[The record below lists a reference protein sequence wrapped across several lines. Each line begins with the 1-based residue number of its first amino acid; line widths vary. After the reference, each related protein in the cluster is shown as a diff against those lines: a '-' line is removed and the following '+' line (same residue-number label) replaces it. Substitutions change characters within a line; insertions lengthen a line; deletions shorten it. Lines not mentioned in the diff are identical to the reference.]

1 MIEQAQADL
10 VLEAATGQL
19 SAFAQLYERYYGPLV
34 ALAYATLADR
44 HLAEDAAQEAFA
56 IACRDL
62 GRLRQP
68 DRIGPWL
75 AGICRN
81 VARRLARQRSRCR
94 LTDQLPET
102 PAPTTGRHEHN
113 GVVRQAV
120 WDLPQRL
127 REVVL
132 LRYFN
137 DLSYEDIAAVLG
149 LTTAAVHGRLTRAR
163 RKLAHTLKQQGYHG
177 TNP

>member
-56 IACRDL
+56 IACRDV

-94 LTDQLPET
+94 LTDRLPDQ
-102 PAPTTGRHEHN
+102 PAPANQHQHN
-113 GVVRQAV
+113 GLVRQAV
-120 WDLPQRL
+120 WDLPERL